1 MFLWRRLRDVLPLN
15 ITSCTP
21 RWTQKTNGGGYSSP
35 HLATLAGVPQ
45 ILLMN
50 GGGITS
56 VGLNGSILWANHSEA
71 GMGIVQPRVLKDGS
85 VLAASG
91 ELLRGLGVRR
101 LAVSRAPDGTWK
113 VEERWTSRGLKPYFN
128 DFVVHKG
135 HAYGFDGTILSAIN
149 LETGERAWKGGRYG
163 AGQMLLLP
171 QQDLLSSSR
180 RRATSYWWQHPPTST
195 PRSRS
200 SRRSRGR
207 RGTIPCS
214 SETCC
219 SCATAKRWRRSGCRS
234 DARTVLFRRSRFQG
248 TEMPNSGRRGRVA
261 SMLAGYRSHPN
272 RK

>member
-1 MFLWRRLRDVLPLN
+1 
-15 ITSCTP
+15 
-21 RWTQKTNGGGYSSP
+21 
-35 HLATLAGVPQ
+35 
-45 ILLMN
+45 MN

-56 VGLNGSILWANHSEA
+56 VGLDGSILWANHSEN
-71 GMGIVQPRVLKDGS
+71 GIGIVQPRVLEDGS
-85 VLAASG
+85 VLAAPG

-101 LAVSRAPDGTWK
+101 LAVSRAPDGTWQ

-149 LETGERAWKGGRYG
+149 LETGERVWKGGRYG

-171 QQDLLSSSR
+171 QQDLLLVVSEEGDLVLVAASPD
-180 RRATSYWWQHPPTST
+180 QHTEIAN
-195 PRSRS
+195 

-219 SCATAKRWRRSGCRS
+219 SCATAKRWRRSGCRGDVRLETMFTWLRHTCRIPS
-234 DARTVLFRRSRFQG
+234 KLRLSPPIFRAGSVLPEDRFASLASRR
-248 TEMPNSGRRGRVA
+248 
-261 SMLAGYRSHPN
+261 
-272 RK
+272 